1 MALPE
6 GSSLFWPPLRM
17 WLGVYACPRGGLPAP
32 APGAALHTCRHLC
45 LRCGRTPVCSGEGGW
60 ALCSHLLLLV
70 QLYLKEDSVIRERV
84 SERPGG
90 GDSVAGEDVVG
101 GQAHNCCSEGHGA
114 RQAGPGS
121 GLASC
126 TLGQPHSPHLQ
137 NGQPHCPHLQ
147 NGSSN
152 DSQEL

>member
-1 MALPE
+1 M
-6 GSSLFWPPLRM
+6 
-17 WLGVYACPRGGLPAP
+17 
-32 APGAALHTCRHLC
+32 
-45 LRCGRTPVCSGEGGW
+45 
-60 ALCSHLLLLV
+60 
-70 QLYLKEDSVIRERV
+70 IRERA

-126 TLGQPHSPHLQ
+126 TLGRPHSPHLQ